1 MLLEIPVLTPLRDKA
16 VGCENDHAP
25 RGQPLHV
32 RQHPPAVLF
41 VQMLDDVQSDAGVKP
56 AAGEDVPEVL
66 NVPRKILI
74 MSSSPASLF
83 QGRGVTFK
91 ADKMHFGQE
100 AQRGAISTS
109 YVEHCLTVP

>member
-16 VGCENDHAP
+16 VRCENDHAP
-25 RGQPLHV
+25 RSQPLHI

-41 VQMLDDVQSDAGVKP
+41 VQMLDDVQRDAGVKP
-56 AAGEDVPEVL
+56 AAREDVPEVL
-66 NVPRKILI
+66 HFPRKILV

-91 ADKMHFGQE
+91 SDKMHLGQE
-100 AQRGAISTS
+100 AQRRAIPTA
-109 YVEHCLTVP
+109 YV